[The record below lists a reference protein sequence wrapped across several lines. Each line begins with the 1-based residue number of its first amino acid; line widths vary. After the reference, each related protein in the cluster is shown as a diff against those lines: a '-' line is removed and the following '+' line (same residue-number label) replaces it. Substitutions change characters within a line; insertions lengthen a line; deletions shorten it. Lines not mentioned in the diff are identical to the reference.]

1 MLFLLDAYSH
11 VYKPDYADKK
21 RGERQSIMLALKSVV
36 LIIVGF
42 VLLIKGADFFVGGAS
57 GIATKFRIPQMIIGL
72 TIVAF
77 GTSAPEAAISI
88 SAALQGTTGIAIGNV
103 LGSNLLNVFLI
114 LGITACIVPLH
125 IQKSSMTF
133 DMPFNIVISV
143 ILLAM
148 GAFLGKLDLVC
159 GIILWALMIFFMVKL
174 IKDALKGRKEATEE
188 EVPQTKNV
196 FLLILMTIGG
206 LAAVV
211 YGSDL
216 TVDNA
221 KIIASM
227 LGMDDRLIGLTIVA
241 FGTSL
246 PELITS
252 VTAARKGNADIAVG
266 NILGSNIFNILFVL
280 GTVALIA
287 PVEFAS
293 AFLFDA
299 VLCIVSMALLMILCG
314 KKQLLTRKGGA
325 FMLVCYAV
333 YFVYLLVA

>member
-1 MLFLLDAYSH
+1 
-11 VYKPDYADKK
+11 
-21 RGERQSIMLALKSVV
+21 MLALKSVV

-57 GIATKFRIPQMIIGL
+57 GIATKFKIPQMIIGL

-88 SAALQGTTGIAIGNV
+88 SAAMQGTTGIAIGNI
-103 LGSNLLNVFLI
+103 LGSNLLNVLLI
-114 LGITACIVPLH
+114 LGITSCIVPLH

-133 DMPFNIVISV
+133 DMPFNIVVSIV
-143 ILLAM
+143 LFAM
-148 GAFLGKLDLVC
+148 GLVLGRLNLLC
-159 GIILWALMIFFMVKL
+159 GVILWAGMIFFLVKL
-174 IKDALKGRKEATEE
+174 LKDAMKGRKDAQEE
-188 EVPQTKNV
+188 ETPATKNI
-196 FLLILMTIGG
+196 FLLILFTIGG

-211 YGSDL
+211 WGSDM
-216 TVDNA
+216 TVENA

-266 NILGSNIFNILFVL
+266 NILGSNIFNVLFVL

-293 AFLFDA
+293 AFLVDA
-299 VLCIVSMALLMILCG
+299 VLCIVSMALLMLLCG
-314 KKQLLTRKGGA
+314 KKRLLTRRGGA
-325 FMLVCYAV
+325 LMLVCYVA
-333 YFVYLLVA
+333 YFVYLLLFS

>member
-1 MLFLLDAYSH
+1 M
-11 VYKPDYADKK
+11 V
-21 RGERQSIMLALKSVV
+21 ALKSVV

-57 GIATKFRIPQMIIGL
+57 GIAEKFKIPQMVIGL

-88 SAALQGTTGIAIGNV
+88 SAALQGTTGIAIGNA
-103 LGSNLLNVFLI
+103 LGSNLLNVLLI
-114 LGITACIVPLH
+114 LGLTACIVPLH
-125 IQKSSMTF
+125 IQKSSLKF

-148 GAFLGKLDLVC
+148 GYFLGKLNLAC
-159 GIILWALMIFFMVKL
+159 GIILWAMLIFFMVKL
-174 IKDALKGRKEATEE
+174 LRDAKKGMAEASEE
-188 EVPQTKNV
+188 EPAQTKNV
-196 FLLILMTIGG
+196 FTLILFTLGG

-211 YGSDL
+211 WGSDI

-221 KIIASM
+221 KIIASL
-227 LGMDDRLIGLTIVA
+227 LGMSDRLIGLTIVA

-266 NILGSNIFNILFVL
+266 NILGSNIFNVSFVL

-287 PVEFAS
+287 PIEFAS

-299 VLCIVSMALLMILCG
+299 VLCIVSMVLLLVLCVKNQILS
-314 KKQLLTRKGGA
+314 RKGGII
-325 FMLVCYAV
+325 MLVCYAV
-333 YFVYLLVA
+333 YFVYLLMS

>member
-1 MLFLLDAYSH
+1 MVAF
-11 VYKPDYADKK
+11 
-21 RGERQSIMLALKSVV
+21 KSVV

-57 GIATKFRIPQMIIGL
+57 GIAEKFKIPQMIIGL

-88 SAALQGTTGIAIGNV
+88 SAALQGTTGIAIGNI
-103 LGSNLLNVFLI
+103 LGSNLLNVLLI
-114 LGITACIVPLH
+114 LGITSCIVPLH
-125 IQKSSMTF
+125 IQKSSLRF

-143 ILLAM
+143 VLLAM
-148 GAFLGKLDLVC
+148 GFFLGKLNWVC
-159 GIILWALMIFFMVKL
+159 GIILWAFMIFFMVKL
-174 IKDALKGRKEATEE
+174 LKDAKKGMAEAAEE
-188 EVPQTKNV
+188 EPTQTKNV
-196 FLLILMTIGG
+196 FVLILFTIGG

-211 YGSDL
+211 WGSDI

-221 KIIASM
+221 KIIASL
-227 LGMDDRLIGLTIVA
+227 LGMSDRLIGLTVVA

-266 NILGSNIFNILFVL
+266 NILGSNIFNVLFVL

-299 VLCIVSMALLMILCG
+299 VLCIVSMVLLMLLCY
-314 KKQLLTRKGGA
+314 KKQILSRKGGA
-325 FMLVCYAV
+325 VMLLGYAA

>member
-1 MLFLLDAYSH
+1 MVAF
-11 VYKPDYADKK
+11 
-21 RGERQSIMLALKSVV
+21 KSVV

-57 GIATKFRIPQMIIGL
+57 GIAEKFKIPQMIIGL

-88 SAALQGTTGIAIGNV
+88 SAALQGTTGIAIGNI
-103 LGSNLLNVFLI
+103 LGSNLLNVLLI
-114 LGITACIVPLH
+114 LGITSCIVPLH
-125 IQKSSMTF
+125 IQKSSLRF

-143 ILLAM
+143 VLLAM
-148 GAFLGKLDLVC
+148 GFFLGKLNLIC
-159 GIILWALMIFFMVKL
+159 GVILWAMMIFFMVKL
-174 IKDALKGRKEATEE
+174 LKDAKKGMAEAAEE
-188 EVPQTKNV
+188 EPVQTKNV
-196 FLLILMTIGG
+196 FLLILYTIGG

-211 YGSDL
+211 WGSDI

-221 KIIASM
+221 KIIASL
-227 LGMDDRLIGLTIVA
+227 LGMSDRLIGLTVVA

-266 NILGSNIFNILFVL
+266 NILGSNIFNVLFVL
-280 GTVALIA
+280 GTVSLIT

-293 AFLFDA
+293 AFLLDA
-299 VLCIVSMALLMILCG
+299 VLCIVSMVLLLLLCF
-314 KKQLLTRKGGA
+314 KKQILSRKGGA
-325 FMLVCYAV
+325 IMLVGYAA
-333 YFVYLLVA
+333 YFVYLLVG